1 MQPEIIALLYP
12 EPTQSPGDSNAQITA
27 VLRDA
32 DGAMEVRRVNPDR
45 SLMRR
50 AMLTGR
56 FNSGKPIVDP
66 TTREIIGYE
75 IEPLVSTG

>member
-12 EPTQSPGDSNAQITA
+12 EPDQSLEDTSVQVTA

-32 DGAMEVRRVNPDR
+32 DGAMEVRRLKPDR
-45 SLMRR
+45 GLMNR

-66 TTREIIGYE
+66 LTREIIGYE
-75 IEPLVSTG
+75 IEPLVSGY

>member
-12 EPTQSPGDSNAQITA
+12 EPAQSQDDSAGQVTA

-32 DGAMEVRRVNPDR
+32 DGAMEVRRLKPDR
-45 SLMRR
+45 GLLSR
-50 AMLTGR
+50 ARLTGR

-66 TTREIIGYE
+66 LTREIIGYE
-75 IEPLVSTG
+75 IEPLVAGR

>member
-1 MQPEIIALLYP
+1 MKAEIIALLYP
-12 EPTQSPGDSNAQITA
+12 APAQSADDSPSQVTA

-32 DGAMEVRRVNPDR
+32 EGAMEVRRIKPDR
-45 SLMRR
+45 SLVNR

-75 IEPLVSTG
+75 IEPLVSSS